1 MNKKDDKIL
10 RETISVLDS
19 THNALEHKVFFMFQD
34 MNKQFN
40 NLNELR
46 NELRAFKP
54 ILDRLREM
62 AVGGNNFTETK
73 YTDST

>member
-1 MNKKDDKIL
+1 MNKKDNKIL
-10 RETISVLDS
+10 HETITVLDS

-54 ILDRLREM
+54 ILDRLREIRM
-62 AVGGNNFTETK
+62 INDKFTETK
-73 YTDST
+73 YTNST